1 MPAAWSRSEA
11 GRGDSSK
18 TAAVPAT
25 EAIHQPASRSG
36 IIEAVPADTAGST
49 NARSA
54 PIAPDAAF
62 GSSAPAKR
70 TTKVTGKVTRD
81 ARRTEEDTRVPI
93 TTRAVPVSARP
104 RWATA
109 LSRRVPPK
117 LDMTRVAN
125 PPKDANV
132 AIWRLP
138 MSWSVMAKRP
148 GTTRTA
154 RSARRDASV
163 DQTRDQAVRARG

>member
-1 MPAAWSRSEA
+1 M
-11 GRGDSSK
+11 
-18 TAAVPAT
+18 PAT

-36 IIEAVPADTAGST
+36 IIEAVPAEVAGST

-62 GSSAPAKR
+62 GSIAPAKR
-70 TTKVTGKVTRD
+70 ITKVTGT
-81 ARRTEEDTRVPI
+81 ATSEATRTEEDTRVPI

-104 RWATA
+104 RCATA

-117 LDMTRVAN
+117 LDMTKVAN

-138 MSWSVMAKRP
+138 TS
-148 GTTRTA
+148 
-154 RSARRDASV
+154 
-163 DQTRDQAVRARG
+163 